1 MKSITSKSIASITGI
16 STTTVGRILDDNINP
31 RPLNYLPTNLC
42 FDEFRSTHPQMAFI
56 CIDAD
61 THKRVTVLGDRLSD
75 TIKKF
80 FEENYSIDERAK
92 VKHICMDMNAAYQNF
107 VHELFPNAEIVI
119 DRFHIIQLLGR
130 AMDQMRVQALR
141 QIKDKHSR
149 VGSGANFAWQL
160 HSSILSDK
168 KRGIVRMNYF
178 KGRHFQQDIII
189 VAVGYYFRF
198 SLSYRDIVELL
209 RDRGV
214 SVHHTT
220 VMRWVHHYGP
230 IFKALWRQHQTSHTK
245 SWRIDETYI
254 NVKGHWTY
262 LYRAIDSNGLT
273 LDFELR
279 KHRDYV
285 AAYHFLKRL
294 LTTNGRPDRLVTD
307 QYRATL
313 KAVKHLMKQDYLSK
327 SAHQCSKYRNNL
339 IEQDHR
345 FIKRHRVRSANFQNI
360 RTASATLSGIEVI
373 HALRKKTRRELSLI
387 GFSAVDELKAMV
399 PA

>member
-1 MKSITSKSIASITGI
+1 MKKLVLSDNPLEKADVYFKSPNELLMILNVYGSIIDQVHYQGEK
-16 STTTVGRILDDNINP
+16 LPDDVLEKMKRNFDWEYLSPDSAYELIN
-31 RPLNYLPTNLC
+31 LVELPTELQHKMSLSTNLL
-42 FDEFRSTHPQMAFI
+42 DQKLV
-56 CIDAD
+56 
-61 THKRVTVLGDRLSD
+61 HKHDKTNVLLS
-75 TIKKF
+75 
-80 FEENYSIDERAK
+80 N
-92 VKHICMDMNAAYQNF
+92 
-107 VHELFPNAEIVI
+107 
-119 DRFHIIQLLGR
+119 
-130 AMDQMRVQALR
+130 
-141 QIKDKHSR
+141 
-149 VGSGANFAWQL
+149 GSGAKFACYL

-279 KHRDYV
+279 KHRDYA

-345 FIKRHRVRSANFQNI
+345 FIKRHRVRSASFQSI

-387 GFSAVDELKAMV
+387 GFSAVAELKAIV
-399 PA
+399 AA